1 MALEPLGGPY
11 PLLREGVAVRRRL
24 QYTPHWVDGLGL
36 VGWWGSGADGETNPA
51 YGVAQMDGVT
61 WTRNNNT
68 SGSYASG
75 HIVSDIDGGGL
86 LRARPPSYG
95 GDLSAFRAITGSA
108 LDVLYAP
115 ASWPSQQLVAQLADR
130 YLWIGD
136 GVGDDGKLYSS
147 PLGSTTLTLEHTFSG
162 ASGRGTVSAGPEAG
176 QIWVAFESG
185 HLWLYDAADQL
196 EIGAGTGIGMSC
208 LGVWYSQL
216 YDLFV
221 TLHEVDAVS
230 QALRAWAREARPS
243 AVSAPEALEPLVQG
257 RVAALRTQVTGSY
270 GEPCAGRRVDW
281 SLTGDGALA
290 AAQSET
296 DADGYA
302 LVDYVAPVA
311 LGTEQA
317 NVTAEV
323 VY

>member
-11 PLLREGVAVRRRL
+11 PLLREGVAVRKRGT
-24 QYTPHWVDGLGL
+24 YAPHWVDGLGL
-36 VGWWGSGADGETNPA
+36 VGWWGTGAAGVADAA
-51 YGVAQMDGVT
+51 YGVAQMDGAV
-61 WTRNNNT
+61 WTRNNNPA
-68 SGSYASG
+68 SSYPHGELVPDLDA
-75 HIVSDIDGGGL
+75 GGL
-86 LRARPPSYG
+86 ARAYG
-95 GDLSAFRAITGSA
+95 VLSAFRAVTGSV
-108 LDVLYAP
+108 LDTLYAP
-115 ASWPSQQLVAQLADR
+115 ASWPVPKLAAVLPDR
-130 YLWIGD
+130 YLWIATG
-136 GVGDDGKLYSS
+136 GGELYSS
-147 PLGSTTLTLEHTFSG
+147 PHGSTTLTLEHAFTG

-185 HLWLYDAADQL
+185 HLWLYDTADQV
-196 EIGAGTGIGMSC
+196 EIGGGGGLGMSC
-208 LGVWYSQL
+208 LNIWYSQL
-216 YDLFV
+216 YDLFIS
-221 TLHEVDAVS
+221 LHEVDAVS
-230 QALRAWAREARPS
+230 QALRAWAREARPA

-257 RVAALRTQVTGSY
+257 RVAALRTRVTGSY

-311 LGTEQA
+311 LSAAEA
-317 NVTAEV
+317 SVTAEV